1 MALAHFSDRA
11 NFQAGQA
18 WWTSMAAYALSWPRH
33 LRLEPWEKRYG
44 CRHDRCPKTRPAS
57 LAEQAQVH
65 AYVRARHVIQQ
76 GLESAESPKTWGV
89 ERCDALQCVL
99 HWIEMPRAKGIF
111 LSLCGAALGQC
122 LTGSLAACHWASTCS
137 RLTNGPGDW
146 RPPFCLPHVNE
157 LACVGWLTNTL
168 SRVIIA
174 IGPMHTRSFTYIC
187 IHPHWLGS
195 RETRTPSCMSSNSTI
210 K

>member
-1 MALAHFSDRA
+1 MPCLWKTARVNDPDPMAHETGPLGDDAGNNGASWMALAHFSDRA

-99 HWIEMPRAKGIF
+99 H
-111 LSLCGAALGQC
+111 
-122 LTGSLAACHWASTCS
+122 
-137 RLTNGPGDW
+137 
-146 RPPFCLPHVNE
+146 
-157 LACVGWLTNTL
+157 
-168 SRVIIA
+168 
-174 IGPMHTRSFTYIC
+174 
-187 IHPHWLGS
+187 
-195 RETRTPSCMSSNSTI
+195 
-210 K
+210 